1 MGRLEQKVAMVTGA
15 GGEHGL
21 GRAIA
26 QRFADEGADL
36 VLTDV
41 IPTGLRVSAA
51 TPPGAWGGVDAVA
64 DEIRKRGRRAITAIA
79 DVRSTEQ
86 MAKVVARALEEFGRL
101 DILVNNA
108 GAPGSLDRTPVVEL
122 PEEAW
127 DTVLDTN
134 LKGTF
139 ITSQA
144 VARSMLERHVRGRII
159 SMSSQWGKKG
169 GARRAAYCAS
179 KFGIIGFTQSLAQE
193 LAPAGV
199 TVNAIC
205 PSAADTQRLDH
216 MGLPAAPP
224 PCAVRAGSRRRR
236 WPVRSCCS
244 VSRSVSSTRCC
255 SWCWKASRSRRRD
268 SRRATDWTAGAPPSP
283 SRSCAR
289 RSSTRSRSRWPDRS
303 CRWRWPS

>member
-1 MGRLEQKVAMVTGA
+1 MTGA

-36 VLTDV
+36 ILTDV
-41 IPTGLRVSAA
+41 IPTGLRVSSA

-64 DEIRKRGRRAITAIA
+64 EEIRERGRRAMTAIA
-79 DVRSTEQ
+79 DVRSVAQIE
-86 MAKVVARALEEFGRL
+86 KVVAGALAEFGRI

-108 GAPGSLDRTPVVEL
+108 GAPGSLDRTLVVDL

-144 VARSMLERHVRGRII
+144 VARSMLERRVRGRII

-193 LAPAGV
+193 LAPAGI
-199 TVNAIC
+199 TVNTIC
-205 PSAADTQRLDH
+205 PSAADTERLDH
-216 MGLPAAPP
+216 MGLRADGTFDPRQREERIKQTAAMTPLGRIARP
-224 PCAVRAGSRRRR
+224 SDVAEVAAFLAG
-236 WPVRSCCS
+236 
-244 VSRSVSSTRCC
+244 
-255 SWCWKASRSRRRD
+255 D
-268 SRRATDWTAGAPPSP
+268 GAEYITGQSINV
-283 SRSCAR
+283 
-289 RSSTRSRSRWPDRS
+289 TGGGVMH
-303 CRWRWPS
+303 

>member
-1 MGRLEQKVAMVTGA
+1 MGRLDGKVAVVTGA

-26 QRFADEGADL
+26 RRFAEEGADL
-36 VLTDV
+36 VLVDV
-41 IPTGLRVSAA
+41 APTGLRVAPMPA
-51 TPPGAWGGVDAVA
+51 GAWRGIEAVA
-64 DEIRKRGRRAITAIA
+64 EEIRKQSRRALTALA
-79 DVRSTEQ
+79 DVRSGAQ
-86 MAKVVARALEEFGRL
+86 VSAVVAQAIQAFGRI

-108 GAPGSLDRTPVVEL
+108 GAPGSLDRTPVVDL

-139 ITSQA
+139 LCSQA
-144 VARSMLERHVRGRII
+144 VARTMLERGVRGRII

-193 LAPAGV
+193 LASAGI

-205 PSAADTQRLDH
+205 PSAVATERLDH
-216 MGLPAAPP
+216 MGLKPDGTFDAKQREERIKQVGAETPVGRIARPSDVAEVAAFL
-224 PCAVRAGSRRRR
+224 AGDAAEYITGQSIN
-236 WPVRSCCS
+236 VTGGG
-244 VSRSVSSTRCC
+244 VMH
-255 SWCWKASRSRRRD
+255 
-268 SRRATDWTAGAPPSP
+268 
-283 SRSCAR
+283 
-289 RSSTRSRSRWPDRS
+289 
-303 CRWRWPS
+303 